1 MDNIVTGN
9 GFNGTLAE
17 KIFSYK
23 LNKQVYSKDEY
34 ETPIDLLMMSDASGI
49 LALKEIRDKIGIINI
64 KPWDSKKIV
73 MVFDHFT
80 PPANPSHA
88 MYHSMLRKFA
98 DAFDIN
104 YYDIGEG
111 ISHQLLIERELAKP
125 GMLIAGADSHSTSYG
140 AVGAMGV
147 GIGST
152 DAIYAMMKGSLLL
165 KVPESIKIVLNGQFK
180 SNVYGKDLILYIL
193 GNMKADG
200 ATYMCTEYWDYT
212 EKGIS
217 LEDRITITNMGAE
230 LGAKASIFSID
241 NQMIKKYG
249 SEVDK
254 YRASED
260 ARYNRVMNFNVS
272 DIEPMI
278 AVPDKMD
285 NVFPVSRYEGVKIEQ
300 AFIGSCTNGRI
311 TDMRIAARILKG
323 KKVAKNVRLL
333 IAPASAYVYEQMI
346 KEHLIDLFV
355 EAGAV
360 ILIPGCGPCFGAL
373 GGLLSSDETVI
384 SSSNRNF
391 SGRMGSAKARIFI
404 SSPATVAISAVNGYI
419 SIPSEV
425 NTE

>member
-1 MDNIVTGN
+1 
-9 GFNGTLAE
+9 
-17 KIFSYK
+17 
-23 LNKQVYSKDEY
+23 
-34 ETPIDLLMMSDASGI
+34 
-49 LALKEIRDKIGIINI
+49 
-64 KPWDSKKIV
+64 
-73 MVFDHFT
+73 
-80 PPANPSHA
+80 
-88 MYHSMLRKFA
+88 
-98 DAFDIN
+98 
-104 YYDIGEG
+104 
-111 ISHQLLIERELAKP
+111 
-125 GMLIAGADSHSTSYG
+125 
-140 AVGAMGV
+140 
-147 GIGST
+147 
-152 DAIYAMMKGSLLL
+152 
-165 KVPESIKIVLNGQFK
+165 
-180 SNVYGKDLILYIL
+180 
-193 GNMKADG
+193 
-200 ATYMCTEYWDYT
+200 
-212 EKGIS
+212 
-217 LEDRITITNMGAE
+217 
-230 LGAKASIFSID
+230 
-241 NQMIKKYG
+241 
-249 SEVDK
+249 
-254 YRASED
+254 
-260 ARYNRVMNFNVS
+260 
-272 DIEPMI
+272 MI